1 MKNQYPV
8 VIGIFTYALAW
19 LIIAHWAFICHFDE
33 FLHLYKKGF
42 NLQTIDSLP
51 SFLKPLYTG
60 TPNLITLI
68 SFMLFTFSAFFLIV
82 QKKKTYFYI
91 SISSFL
97 MIAYLFLFLVKV

>member
-1 MKNQYPV
+1 
-8 VIGIFTYALAW
+8 
-19 LIIAHWAFICHFDE
+19 
-33 FLHLYKKGF
+33 
-42 NLQTIDSLP
+42 
-51 SFLKPLYTG
+51 LYTG